1 MKSWRV
7 PEVILRVV
15 RLREGLEV
23 MERVAVGEVIRRL

>member
-1 MKSWRV
+1 LKSWRV